1 MAFFVGATMI
11 NLLSR
16 RKDKYNAVGLVFM
29 QEGRCEGWV
38 GRVRGR
44 GTNKPAGGALRAY
57 LFDMKSRIISVLF
70 PDLITGCYMA
80 IELFDLCL

>member
-29 QEGRCEGWV
+29 QGR
-38 GRVRGR
+38 
-44 GTNKPAGGALRAY
+44 
-57 LFDMKSRIISVLF
+57 
-70 PDLITGCYMA
+70 
-80 IELFDLCL
+80 